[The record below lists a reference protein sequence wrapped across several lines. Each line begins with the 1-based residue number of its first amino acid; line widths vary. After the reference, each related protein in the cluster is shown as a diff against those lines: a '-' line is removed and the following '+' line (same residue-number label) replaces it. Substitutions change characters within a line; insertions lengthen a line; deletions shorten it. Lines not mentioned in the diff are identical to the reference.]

1 MIAFPGI
8 WLCRPFGAWV
18 AKTNPRPYLRACD
31 DNASVLRVHA
41 VNPFAGAI
49 VWASSIISSPRSG
62 RAPGGLRLIHANSAI
77 CSWLTKLWRCSSDES
92 PIMLMTDT
100 LAR

>member
-1 MIAFPGI
+1 M
-8 WLCRPFGAWV
+8 
-18 AKTNPRPYLRACD
+18 RACD

-49 VWASSIISSPRSG
+49 VWASSLTSRPRSG

>member
-1 MIAFPGI
+1 M
-8 WLCRPFGAWV
+8 PFWAWV

-49 VWASSIISSPRSG
+49 VCFIIHRQQTAQRSCAGQVAFDPREQ
-62 RAPGGLRLIHANSAI
+62 RHR
-77 CSWLTKLWRCSSDES
+77 SWLTKLWRCSSDES